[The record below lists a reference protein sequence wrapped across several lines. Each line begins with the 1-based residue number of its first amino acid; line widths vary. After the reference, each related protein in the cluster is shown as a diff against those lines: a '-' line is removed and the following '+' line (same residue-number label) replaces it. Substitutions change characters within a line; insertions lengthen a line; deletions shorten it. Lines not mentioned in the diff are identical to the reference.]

1 MASPAPLFCAPQIID
16 LRRVSS
22 LSLGPALEDQK
33 RFWMAE
39 LGWDFTPSMSA
50 IVSLVDQHDLAG
62 FALRYGSIV
71 VGYCYIILE
80 NRKGIIGDLHL
91 LETYRT
97 VENENLLIEASLN
110 ELMRMP
116 GVRRVEAQ
124 LLSLT
129 MPFQR
134 VYPRAE
140 YNQNFQR
147 EVMEMEMP
155 AALSDLD
162 IDDTGYAARI
172 LPWYDR
178 MLDDAGALMA
188 RAYEEHID
196 SRINDQYRSAPVAKR
211 FLQTIIEHPGCGT
224 FAPHASYAAFGNDS
238 RRMEGMSLA
247 SIVGPGSG
255 HITQICVTPEA
266 RGQRLGYRLL
276 MNSLLSL
283 RRAGCNRVSLS
294 VTSSNREAIR
304 LYSRVGF
311 TRKRTFTA
319 AIWEGF

>member
-1 MASPAPLFCAPQIID
+1 MASPATLFRAPQVLD
-16 LRRVSS
+16 LRRVTS
-22 LSLGPALEDQK
+22 LSLGPVLEDQK
-33 RFWMAE
+33 QFWWTE
-39 LGWDFTPSMSA
+39 LGWDFTPSMTA

-62 FALRYGSIV
+62 FALRYEGLV
-71 VGYCYIILE
+71 VGYCYLILE
-80 NRKGIIGDLHL
+80 DRKGIIGDLHL
-91 LETYRT
+91 LQSHRT
-97 VENENLLIEASLN
+97 VDNENLLLEAALV

-147 EVMEMEMP
+147 EVLEMDVP
-155 AALSDLD
+155 ASWREIAVDNV
-162 IDDTGYAARI
+162 GYEARI
-172 LPWYDR
+172 LPWHER
-178 MLDDAGALMA
+178 MLDDAGSLMA
-188 RAYEEHID
+188 RAYAGHID
-196 SRINDQYRSAPVAKR
+196 SRINDQYRNAAVAKR

-224 FAPHASYAAFGNDS
+224 FASHASYVAYGNDS
-238 RRMEGMSLA
+238 KRMEGMSLA
-247 SIVGPGSG
+247 SLVGPGAG
-255 HITQICVTPEA
+255 HITQICVSPEA

-276 MNSLLSL
+276 MSSLASL
-283 RRAGCNRVSLS
+283 RRAGCGRASLS